1 MKIKLLLA
9 SIAVLA
15 SCFLVLWK
23 EALNPKPIV
32 LIPVLSGKGEY
43 CLTCHGDLPQISA
56 SHPIE
61 TFGCVIC
68 HGGQPLALEANLAHS
83 TMRGGDNPSRLEV
96 VEQSCGGEKCH
107 SGSSSLSRDHIHRV
121 LTSIQATYS
130 GAITQVLYSFGMQG
144 DNTARYAVRLTRDED
159 GTSLSNIVQL
169 EEFSQGKFASPLV
182 RAFAQNCLSCHIG
195 AEPMPGEMYQ
205 RLSGCAACHTPL
217 TNSTTQQDNTP
228 VHTLT
233 LAIPYSQCNT
243 CHNRGNYDLRTM
255 SFVPRTDQPADRFH
269 DYYQPIAQ
277 FVRCEWTL
285 DCVDCHTRQ
294 EIMGDGDIHSYQ
306 KDIQYIQCRTCHGT
320 VLEPPLTKTITD
332 PEDLALK
339 MAFLNP
345 VINLKVGDTILVT
358 EKGEPLWNIR
368 LLPDGRYEL
377 FAKAS
382 GQRFTFKKV
391 MGSACQQ
398 NPLEQESRY
407 CHQCHAEERS
417 P

>member
-1 MKIKLLLA
+1 MKTKLL
-9 SIAVLA
+9 VA
-15 SCFLVLWK
+15 SCALLLTWVLVLWK
-23 EALNPKPIV
+23 GLTTPQPVV
-32 LIPVLSGKGEY
+32 LIPVLSGSAEY
-43 CLTCHGDLPQISA
+43 CLTCHLELPQISN

-68 HGGQPLALEANLAHS
+68 HGGQPLALEADLAHS
-83 TMRGGDNPSRLEV
+83 TMRGGDNPSRLDV

-107 SGSSSLSRDHIHRV
+107 SGDMALGRDHIPRV

-130 GAITQVLYSFGMQG
+130 GAITQILFSFGLQQE
-144 DNTARYAVRLTRDED
+144 NVARYGVRLTQDKD
-159 GTSLSNIVQL
+159 GNSLSGIMQL
-169 EEFSQGKFASPLV
+169 EAFSPQIFESSVTA
-182 RAFAQNCLSCHIG
+182 AFAQNCLGCHIG
-195 AEPMPGEMYQ
+195 ADPMPGEEYQ
-205 RLSGCAACHTPL
+205 RFSGCAACHTPIL
-217 TNSTTQQDNTP
+217 GSKQNGAP
-228 VHTLT
+228 IHTLT

-243 CHNRGNYDLRTM
+243 CHNRGNYDLRAM
-255 SFVPRTDQPADRFH
+255 SFIPRTDQPSDRFH

-294 EIMGDGDIHSYQ
+294 EAMGDGDIHSDQ
-306 KDIQYIQCRTCHGT
+306 KDIQYVQCRTCHGT
-320 VLEPPLTKTITD
+320 ILEPPLTQTITHA
-332 PEDLALK
+332 EDLALK

-345 VINLKVGDTILVT
+345 VINLKIGDTILVT

-382 GQRFTFKKV
+382 GQRFTFRKV
-391 MGSACQQ
+391 MDTACQQ
-398 NPLEQESRY
+398 NPLEQGSRY
-407 CHQCHAEERS
+407 CHQCHAEERA